1 MFALD
6 IMTTNVIT
14 VRPGH
19 TVAAVAKLLIDRR
32 ISAAPVV
39 DDEDRLLGIVSE
51 GDLVHRVLG
60 DNEAPR
66 SWWLTILGDPT
77 DIPDEYSKLHGTTA
91 ADVMTRDVITVP
103 SFTSVNSIAELL
115 EKHHIKR
122 VPIVDEGKLV
132 GIVSRA
138 NIIQALIARPSIRPA
153 AAALKSDQDIR
164 SALLTEFANHPW
176 SNASTF
182 NVVVEEG
189 VVRYWGFVE
198 SNGAKQAMRIAAE
211 NMAGVKS
218 VESNLGVASRSP
230 DYI

>member
-14 VRPGH
+14 VRPEH
-19 TVAAVAKLLIDRR
+19 TVAEVAKLLIDRR

-39 DDEDRLLGIVSE
+39 DDEGRLLGIVSE

-77 DIPDEYSKLHGTTA
+77 DIPDEYAKLHGTTA
-91 ADVMTRDVITVP
+91 GDVMTRDVITVP
-103 SFTSVNSIAELL
+103 SFTAVNSIAELL
-115 EKHHIKR
+115 ESHHIKR
-122 VPIVDEGKLV
+122 VPIVDEGRLV

-138 NIIQALIARPSIRPA
+138 NIIQALIARPSMRPA
-153 AAALKSDQDIR
+153 PASKSDQDIR
-164 SALLTEFANHPW
+164 AALLTEFANHPW

-182 NVVVEEG
+182 NVAVDEG

-198 SNGAKQAMRIAAE
+198 SDGAKEAMRIAAE

>member
-1 MFALD
+1 
-6 IMTTNVIT
+6 
-14 VRPGH
+14 
-19 TVAAVAKLLIDRR
+19 
-32 ISAAPVV
+32 
-39 DDEDRLLGIVSE
+39 
-51 GDLVHRVLG
+51 
-60 DNEAPR
+60 
-66 SWWLTILGDPT
+66 
-77 DIPDEYSKLHGTTA
+77 
-91 ADVMTRDVITVP
+91 MTRDVITVP